1 MIKNNN
7 VNLLKKFDK
16 MFKFPYISTKNLLH
30 LMKLTIFKLA
40 FLLILLSCSEQ
51 NTSKLQNILEQEIHL
66 TDLQTENPL
75 NKRKKQKVIQNDGI
89 ILQIVSWNIANFG
102 GSKDDK
108 EIAYIAKKLRNAD
121 IVAIQE
127 IAISPKGVQAIA
139 KLVDELNRTGAKW
152 DYILSEPTNGPGTER
167 YAFLFK
173 TKNVAIKQKGFL
185 IKELDN
191 EIDREPFY
199 QKFEVKGNGLTTSI
213 SLVNIHTVP
222 KSKGPEKEIRALAR
236 LHTLFP
242 NDKLLIMGDF
252 NTAQNSPAF
261 EALKAGNCHPAIQ
274 GRVKTTL
281 KMEPDPANSE
291 KYANDYDNIYC
302 KKNVFEVIE
311 ANKIDLTQDIPNT
324 FPDLK
329 SIRQISDHVPVYAK
343 LKIKP

>member
-1 MIKNNN
+1 
-7 VNLLKKFDK
+7 
-16 MFKFPYISTKNLLH
+16 
-30 LMKLTIFKLA
+30 MKLKIFKTV
-40 FLLILLSCSEQ
+40 FFLILLSCAEHD
-51 NTSKLQNILEQEIHL
+51 TSKFQNSFEQKLHFINLE
-66 TDLQTENPL
+66 TEQFFINEK
-75 NKRKKQKVIQNDGI
+75 KRENYQNDGI
-89 ILQIVSWNIANFG
+89 VLQIVSWNIANFG

-108 EIAYIAKKLRNAD
+108 EIAYIARKLRNAD

-167 YAFLFK
+167 YAYLFK

-252 NTAQNSPAF
+252 NTAQNSLAF
-261 EALKAGNCHPAIQ
+261 EALKNGNCHPAIQ

-281 KMEPDPANSE
+281 KMEPDPANGE

-302 KKNVFEVIE
+302 KKNAFEVIE
-311 ANKIDLTQDIPNT
+311 ANKIDLTQDIPNV